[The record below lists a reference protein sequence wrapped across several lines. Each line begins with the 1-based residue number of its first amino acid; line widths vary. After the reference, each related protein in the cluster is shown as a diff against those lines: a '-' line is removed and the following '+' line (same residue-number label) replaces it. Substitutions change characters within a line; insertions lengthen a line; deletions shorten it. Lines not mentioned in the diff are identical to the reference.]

1 MQAYTR
7 ENLLSHLLG
16 LTELTNLYKE
26 RSVDYPIRVIQWM
39 QDLEETLGK
48 LRSPLAGFV
57 AAERAKIIASMDG
70 YCDPYIQPA
79 GSGRSSRRSRQA
91 TAALGVAKVQE
102 RLLEIIEHI
111 DRRFEEVY
119 EKMAQLLAVISAQS
133 PIPMPREGESRSGW
147 HERVWQQMPS
157 NGNTQGMVEYLRASL
172 KHSDLLYVLGET
184 LDNLVE
190 NAGSSENSG

>member
-7 ENLLSHLLG
+7 EKLLSHLQG
-16 LTELTNLYKE
+16 LTELSNLYKE

-48 LRSPLAGFV
+48 LRSPLSGFV
-57 AAERAKIIASMDG
+57 AAERGKVIASVDG

-79 GSGRSSRRSRQA
+79 GSGRSSRRNRQA
-91 TAALGVAKVQE
+91 TAALGVANVQE
-102 RLLEIIEHI
+102 RLQQTIEHI
-111 DRRFEEVY
+111 DHRFEEVR
-119 EKMAQLLAVISAQS
+119 EKIAQLLAVVSAQS
-133 PIPMPREGESRSGW
+133 PIPMPQEGESRSGW
-147 HERVWQQMPS
+147 HERVWQQLPT
-157 NGNTQGMVEYLRASL
+157 NGNTQGMVEYLRTSL

-190 NAGSSENSG
+190 NAGSPTNNG